1 MRDVPLPAEGSFLE
15 RAASGANRDAVRLN
29 PGGMA
34 MNLIRRQF
42 LYLPGLGLTLPTLLQ
57 LAQAQVQQ
65 GAPKFNQILRKDLDG
80 QGQAV
85 QETVVIGADFGPGT
99 TSPWHL
105 HPGAQELLFVTEGKL
120 TLEVDGQGARG
131 IDAGDGG
138 FIAAD
143 VAHLVRNDNTSTN
156 AKALVVFSRSAKDKP
171 LLVLVKR

>member
-1 MRDVPLPAEGSFLE
+1 
-15 RAASGANRDAVRLN
+15 
-29 PGGMA
+29 

-42 LYLPGLGLTLPTLLQ
+42 LYLSGFGLTLPAVLQ

-65 GAPKFNQILRKDLDG
+65 AAPKFNQILRKDLDG

-99 TSPWHL
+99 ASPWHM

-120 TLEVDGQGARG
+120 TLEVDGQGTRV

-143 VAHLVRNDNTSTN
+143 VAHLVRNNDTSAS
-156 AKALVVFSRSAKDKP
+156 AKALAAFSRSAKDKP
-171 LLVLVKR
+171 LLVLIKR

>member
-1 MRDVPLPAEGSFLE
+1 
-15 RAASGANRDAVRLN
+15 
-29 PGGMA
+29 
-34 MNLIRRQF
+34 MNIIRRQL
-42 LYLPGLGLTLPTLLQ
+42 LYLSGFGLTLPVLSQ
-57 LAQAQVQQ
+57 LAQAQVQHA
-65 GAPKFNQILRKDLDG
+65 APKFNQLLRKDLDG

-99 TSPWHL
+99 VSPWHL

-120 TLEVDGQGARG
+120 TLEVDGQGPRV

-143 VAHLVRNDNTSTN
+143 VAHSVRNDNTSAN

-171 LLVLVKR
+171 LLVLVNR